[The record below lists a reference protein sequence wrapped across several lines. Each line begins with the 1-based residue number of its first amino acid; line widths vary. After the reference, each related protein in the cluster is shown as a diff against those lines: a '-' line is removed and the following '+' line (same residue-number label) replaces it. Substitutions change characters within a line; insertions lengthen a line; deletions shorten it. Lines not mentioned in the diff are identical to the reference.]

1 MFKVKETPNL
11 EIEGTIDDLLTV
23 KNGVLSIQDNLKYE
37 DGKWFYLG
45 VDNKWYFIGY
55 GGVPNFEVEEYIDN
69 PIFTNVFESKEIQ
82 ISDGVE

>member
-1 MFKVKETPNL
+1 MFKVKETPKL
-11 EIEGTIDDLLTV
+11 EIEGTIDNLLTI

-55 GGVPNFEVEEYIDN
+55 GGVPNFEVEEYVDSL
-69 PIFTNVFESKEIQ
+69 IFTNVFEPKEIE
-82 ISDGVE
+82 IGDGVE